1 MIESIQGLRL
11 VVVVVVEMLLLLRE
25 VKGPFSDQR
34 TSARLHF
41 RR

>member
-11 VVVVVVEMLLLLRE
+11 VVVVGMLLLLRE